1 MWCAIV
7 EFPFSVSGNS
17 LSAASMHKYNC
28 MKQQRHVPFRL
39 PCCCTEL
46 KEVGGLFML
55 VFENTNKIKHA
66 FRQMV
71 QQYGEEILDNKD
83 QFVSIMNDTIP
94 EFEKE
99 RRLFRTVLGQNLL
112 MTMRRE
118 DSRKIAIMKAR
129 EYMTNELFLADSA
142 VEFVLVC
149 FTFMMDWDYES
160 PAPQEVQAAA
170 AAIPAAAA
178 PSISPNSIPKAAA
191 PAKPAAPV
199 SAQRIY
205 DSKMAARSR
214 WKNTIKI
221 DDGYTTLDAFC
232 FDGFGF
238 LKNIQLPPSL
248 IVIGEFSFS
257 ECKRLK
263 TIDLPPHIKRIG
275 KGAFQSCSRLTMLRI
290 PEGVTEIEDNTFAF
304 CQGLEVLEL
313 PRNLASIGA
322 EAFQSCVSL
331 KSLFLPASVKY
342 IEENAFEMCPNLTI
356 GCYENTYAHKFCQAN
371 GIRCKVLRER
381 FGI

>member
-1 MWCAIV
+1 
-7 EFPFSVSGNS
+7 
-17 LSAASMHKYNC
+17 
-28 MKQQRHVPFRL
+28 
-39 PCCCTEL
+39 
-46 KEVGGLFML
+46 ML

-94 EFEKE
+94 EYEKE
-99 RRLFRTVLGQNLL
+99 RRLFRTVLNQNLL
-112 MTMRRE
+112 GTMRRE

-129 EYMTNELFLADSA
+129 EFMTNELFLADSA

-160 PAPQEVQAAA
+160 PAPQEIQAAA
-170 AAIPAAAA
+170 ATIPAAAA
-178 PSISPNSIPKAAA
+178 PTISPNSVPKAAA
-191 PAKPAAPV
+191 PAKPAVPV
-199 SAQRIY
+199 STQRIY
-205 DSKMAARSR
+205 DSKTASRNR

-238 LKNIQLPPSL
+238 LKNVQLPNSL
-248 IVIGEFSFS
+248 IVIGEFAFS

-263 TIDLPPHIKRIG
+263 TIELPPHIQRIG
-275 KGAFQSCSRLTMLRI
+275 KGAFQSCSRLSMLRI
-290 PEGVTEIEDNTFAF
+290 PEGVTEIEENTFAF

-313 PRNLASIGA
+313 PGTIASIGG
-322 EAFQSCVSL
+322 EAFQSCISL
-331 KSLFLPASVKY
+331 KSLFLTETVKY
-342 IEENAFEMCPNLTI
+342 IEDNAFEMCPNLTI

-371 GIRCKVLRER
+371 NIKCKVLKRG
-381 FGI
+381 FGL

>member
-1 MWCAIV
+1 
-7 EFPFSVSGNS
+7 
-17 LSAASMHKYNC
+17 
-28 MKQQRHVPFRL
+28 
-39 PCCCTEL
+39 
-46 KEVGGLFML
+46 ML

-99 RRLFRTVLGQNLL
+99 RRLFRTVLNQNLL
-112 MTMRRE
+112 ATMRRE

-142 VEFVLVC
+142 VEFVLTC

-160 PAPQEVQAAA
+160 PAPQPAQAAPAAQPAAA
-170 AAIPAAAA
+170 AAPT
-178 PSISPNSIPKAAA
+178 PGSIPKNGNIPGIGNAAA
-191 PAKPAAPV
+191 SKPAAPAT
-199 SAQRIY
+199 SGQRIY
-205 DSKMAARSR
+205 DAKTASRSR
-214 WKNTIKI
+214 WKNSVKV
-221 DDGYTTLDAFC
+221 DDGYTNIDAFC

-238 LKNIQLPPSL
+238 LKTVQLPVSL
-248 IVIGEFSFS
+248 IVIGEFAFS

-275 KGAFQSCSRLTMLRI
+275 RGAFQSCSRLTMLRI
-290 PEGVTEIEDNTFAF
+290 PDGVTEIEENTFAF

-313 PRNLASIGA
+313 PSTISSIGA
-322 EAFQSCVSL
+322 EAFQSCISL
-331 KSLFLPASVKY
+331 RSLFLTDNVKY
-342 IEENAFEMCPNLTI
+342 IEDNAFEMCPNLTI

-371 GIRCKVLRER
+371 NIKCKVLKQG

>member
-1 MWCAIV
+1 
-7 EFPFSVSGNS
+7 
-17 LSAASMHKYNC
+17 
-28 MKQQRHVPFRL
+28 
-39 PCCCTEL
+39 
-46 KEVGGLFML
+46 ML

-94 EFEKE
+94 EYEKE
-99 RRLFRTVLGQNLL
+99 RRLFRTVLNQNLL
-112 MTMRRE
+112 VTMRRE

-170 AAIPAAAA
+170 AAIPASAA
-178 PSISPNSIPKAAA
+178 PAINPNSVPKAASA
-191 PAKPAAPV
+191 AKPAAPV
-199 SAQRIY
+199 SEQRIY
-205 DSKMAARSR
+205 DAKMAARNR
-214 WKNTIKI
+214 WKNTVKV

-238 LKNIQLPPSL
+238 LKHVQLPNSL
-248 IVIGEFSFS
+248 RVIGEFAFS

-263 TIDLPPHIKRIG
+263 TIDLPPHVQRIG
-275 KGAFQSCSRLTMLRI
+275 KGAFQSCARLSMLRI
-290 PEGVTEIEDNTFAF
+290 PEGVTEIEENTFAF

-313 PRNLASIGA
+313 PGTIASIGG
-322 EAFQSCVSL
+322 EAFQSCISL
-331 KSLFLPASVKY
+331 KSLFLTDSVKY
-342 IEENAFEMCPNLTI
+342 IEDNAFEMCPNLTI

-371 GIRCKVLRER
+371 GIKCKVLKKG
-381 FGI
+381 FSL

>member
-1 MWCAIV
+1 
-7 EFPFSVSGNS
+7 
-17 LSAASMHKYNC
+17 
-28 MKQQRHVPFRL
+28 
-39 PCCCTEL
+39 
-46 KEVGGLFML
+46 ML

-99 RRLFRTVLGQNLL
+99 RRLFRTVLNQNLL
-112 MTMRRE
+112 GTMRRE
-118 DSRKIAIMKAR
+118 DSKKIAIMKAR

-142 VEFVLVC
+142 VEFVLIC

-178 PSISPNSIPKAAA
+178 PTPTSVPKAADKAKAAA
-191 PAKPAAPV
+191 PAV
-199 SAQRIY
+199 TEQRIY
-205 DSKMAARSR
+205 DAKTASRSR
-214 WKNTIKI
+214 WKNTVKV
-221 DDGYTTLDAFC
+221 DDGYTNLDAFC

-238 LKNIQLPPSL
+238 LKTVTLPNSL
-248 IVIGEFSFS
+248 IVIGEFAFS

-275 KGAFQSCSRLTMLRI
+275 RGAFQSCSRLTMLRI
-290 PEGVTEIEDNTFAF
+290 PDGVTEIEENTFAF

-313 PRNLASIGA
+313 PKTISSIGS

-331 KSLFLPASVKY
+331 KSLFLTDSVKY

-356 GCYENTYAHKFCQAN
+356 GCYENTYAHKFCQEN
-371 GIRCKVLRER
+371 GIKCKVIKKT
-381 FGI
+381 FGA